1 MMNIEGLE
9 RLTALGQR
17 QRVSA
22 LFLNY
27 KKFCSNFFNA
37 VRTGRRKAAS
47 RQGTLLILIIK
58 SLAPGRGAEG
68 KK

>member
-27 KKFCSNFFNA
+27 KKFCSNFY
-37 VRTGRRKAAS
+37 
-47 RQGTLLILIIK
+47 K
-58 SLAPGRGAEG
+58 SLAPGRAAGG
-68 KK
+68 KRNEEKKKWQVI